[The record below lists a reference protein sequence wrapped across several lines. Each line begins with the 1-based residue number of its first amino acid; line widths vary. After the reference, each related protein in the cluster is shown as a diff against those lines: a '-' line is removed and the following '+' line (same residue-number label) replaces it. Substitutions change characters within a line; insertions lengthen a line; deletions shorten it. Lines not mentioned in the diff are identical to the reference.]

1 MNQEITPEPPSPQ
14 VVASPFEAVVEP
26 EVVAVAPE
34 PEENRANEHG
44 YMKEVITEEV
54 PAAVVEP
61 EVVYVPPTPA
71 PVEEPK
77 SKNLSSKLSGT
88 KRVVRLSKL
97 VFESKER
104 NSASV
109 GLVQYRL
116 VERGHFD
123 AGSDKYGWLS
133 VGTKKAL
140 ASFAGTNAEKLNLQ
154 DKALIER
161 LFEGTDVEVTD

>member
-1 MNQEITPEPPSPQ
+1 M
-14 VVASPFEAVVEP
+14 
-26 EVVAVAPE
+26 
-34 PEENRANEHG
+34 NRANEHG
-44 YMKEVITEEV
+44 YMKEVITEET

>member
-14 VVASPFEAVVEP
+14 EMASPFTAVT
-26 EVVAVAPE
+26 
-34 PEENRANEHG
+34 PEEVAI
-44 YMKEVITEEV
+44 VTEPV
-54 PAAVVEP
+54 QEP
-61 EVVYVPPTPA
+61 EVVYVPPTPPA

-77 SKNLSSKLSGT
+77 SKNETLAASKLSGT

>member
-14 VVASPFEAVVEP
+14 VVTSPFEAVVEP

-77 SKNLSSKLSGT
+77 SKNLPSKLSGT

-97 VFESKER
+97 VFESGER

-116 VERGHFD
+116 VELGHYD

>member
-1 MNQEITPEPPSPQ
+1 LNQEITPEPPSPQ

>member
-14 VVASPFEAVVEP
+14 VVTSPFEAVVEP

-77 SKNLSSKLSGT
+77 SKNVESKLSGT

-97 VFESKER
+97 VFESKEK

-133 VGTKKAL
+133 VGTRKAL
-140 ASFAGTNAEKLNLQ
+140 ASFAGTNADKLNLQ

>member
-1 MNQEITPEPPSPQ
+1 MNQETPEPLAQEPTPM
-14 VVASPFEAVVEP
+14 AVEP

-34 PEENRANEHG
+34 PEPEMNRANEHG
-44 YMKEVITEEV
+44 YMKEVIAEET

>member
-14 VVASPFEAVVEP
+14 VVTSPFEAVVEP

-44 YMKEVITEEV
+44 YMKEVITEEI

-88 KRVVRLSKL
+88 KRVVGLSKL
-97 VFESKER
+97 VFESKEK

-133 VGTKKAL
+133 VGTRKAL
-140 ASFAGTNAEKLNLQ
+140 ASFAGTNADKLNLQ

>member
-14 VVASPFEAVVEP
+14 VVTSPFEAVVEP

-77 SKNLSSKLSGT
+77 SKNLPSKLSGT

-116 VERGHFD
+116 VERGHYD

-133 VGTKKAL
+133 VGTRKAL

-161 LFEGTDVEVTD
+161 LFEGTDVEVID

>member
-1 MNQEITPEPPSPQ
+1 LNQETPEPLAQEPTPM
-14 VVASPFEAVVEP
+14 VVVP

-34 PEENRANEHG
+34 PEPQENRANEHG
-44 YMKEVITEEV
+44 YMKEVITEET
-54 PAAVVEP
+54 PAAVIEP

-77 SKNLSSKLSGT
+77 SKNLPSKLTGT
-88 KRVVRLSKL
+88 KRVVHLSKL

-116 VERGHFD
+116 VERGHYD

-133 VGTKKAL
+133 VGTRKAL
-140 ASFAGTNAEKLNLQ
+140 ASFAGVSVEKLNLQ
-154 DKALIER
+154 DKEVIKR
-161 LFEGTDVEVTD
+161 LFEGTDVEVAD

>member
-1 MNQEITPEPPSPQ
+1 MNQEIFPEPIAQEPTP
-14 VVASPFEAVVEP
+14 VVVIP

-34 PEENRANEHG
+34 PV
-44 YMKEVITEEV
+44 K
-54 PAAVVEP
+54 EP
-61 EVVYVPPTPA
+61 EVVAVAPTP
-71 PVEEPK
+71 PVLVEEPK
-77 SKNLSSKLSGT
+77 SKNPPSKLSGT

-116 VERGHFD
+116 VERGHYD

-133 VGTKKAL
+133 VGTRKAL
-140 ASFAGTNAEKLNLQ
+140 ASFAGTNEGKLNLQ
-154 DKALIER
+154 DKTLIER
-161 LFEGTDVEVTD
+161 LFEGTDVEITD